1 MYRAIVVTVMVSTT
15 IVVPAW
21 GQEVGSQQPARS
33 GAFLLYETAI
43 GARLGRRPD
52 NNVNDTRWYAT
63 WELGPMFNRGS
74 SAWGATLLGAAD
86 EDGSRWGV
94 RPRYRKWLGT
104 RASLDLGAGVLIGGS
119 SNGVEQTYPGFTGLL
134 GLRYGD
140 WLGVNLEIHAIP
152 TAQAERYYYDP
163 ATSQERTAAARE
175 FTDWGVH
182 LGARVGG
189 LAAVL
194 VSAAEL
200 VLVVIAA
207 SSYSGW

>member
-1 MYRAIVVTVMVSTT
+1 MCRAIVVTVMVSAT
-15 IVVPAW
+15 IAVPAW
-21 GQEVGSQQPARS
+21 GQDPGSQQPARS

-52 NNVNDTRWYAT
+52 NDVNDARWYTT
-63 WELGPMFNRGS
+63 WELGPMLNRDR
-74 SAWGATLLGAAD
+74 SAWGVTLLGAAD
-86 EDGSRWGV
+86 EDGARWGV

-119 SNGVEQTYPGFTGLL
+119 SNGVEQAYPGFTGLV
-134 GLRYGD
+134 GLRYND
-140 WLGVNLEIHAIP
+140 WLGVNLEIHAIR
-152 TAQAERYYYDP
+152 TAQTERYYYDP
-163 ATSQERTAAARE
+163 ATGQERTAARRE

-200 VLVVIAA
+200 VLGAIAA
-207 SSYSGW
+207 SSSSGW